1 MKWLANPASSPC
13 RRCAWLLLVL
23 SCTAQSAA
31 NPTLS
36 LVFRNDTADVERFLR
51 TGYARA
57 QDDHLT
63 VSLGARVEGLGK
75 RQALDLAADLH
86 VLTERREGRRADLGL
101 LRAGRRWRAGRLDLR
116 LGVGVLA
123 TGALGGEVLQNS
135 YHAASGNAVLDLA
148 YPASNTCDALV
159 EGEASWIL
167 WQGGRWGLGVEASAL
182 QAAGFH
188 RERAGLG
195 VSLGVSRFLSVEAQ
209 AARVGYRGLG
219 EALDNAFDSGPCYG
233 ALLALRLPARGPGV
247 EGAELCAFFL
257 ANGARQDQSLPGI
270 SLRLHPSA
278 HGRTR
283 LSTVG
288 WGP

>member
-1 MKWLANPASSPC
+1 MTHGLSLIAGI
-13 RRCAWLLLVL
+13 LLLRIAHAGTP
-23 SCTAQSAA
+23 S
-31 NPTLS
+31 LS

-86 VLTERREGRRADLGL
+86 VLTERRAGRRADLAL
-101 LRAGRRWRAGRLDLR
+101 LKAGRTWRGGRVGLR

-123 TGALGGEVLQNS
+123 TGALGGEALQNG
-135 YHAASGNAVLDLA
+135 YHALSGNAVLELA
-148 YPASNTCDALV
+148 YPRTNTCGALV
-159 EGEASWIL
+159 EGETSWSL
-167 WQGGRWGLGVEASAL
+167 WKGGGGDLSMEASAL

-195 VSLGVSRFLSVEAQ
+195 SSLRLSRILSAEAQ
-209 AARVGYRGLG
+209 VAMVWHHGLAG
-219 EALDNAFDSGPCYG
+219 VLESAFESGPCYG
-233 ALLALRLPARGPGV
+233 ALLALRLPAIG
-247 EGAELCAFFL
+247 EGKKSAELCAFFL

-270 SLRLHPSA
+270 ALRLHPSTQ
-278 HGRTR
+278 GRMR